1 MRLCLNAVFIH
12 VLQWDRWDSVCISA
26 PVESKDSKQL
36 GFQFPKRWWINAEL
50 HVDAKSMS
58 CSKCP
63 LPWPV
68 FWLFSPSVSK
78 KTSSSARWTICDLSK
93 KTARSI
99 MKKALQPQLK
109 LPGCSL
115 RMRLVWNFEDPTTP
129 ERWPDRL
136 QLWSGSA
143 SPARSCQWTV
153 WWHRQL
159 DWTLFAPSDGWWTSR
174 WAKFGPNVSRRL
186 CFW

>member
-1 MRLCLNAVFIH
+1 MRSVGFGVYFSASWIQRFQAVGFPIPKAMVNKCRASRWREIDELLEVPVALASLLV
-12 VLQWDRWDSVCISA
+12 VLSFSIK
-26 PVESKDSKQL
+26 KDIQ
-36 GFQFPKRWWINAEL
+36 
-50 HVDAKSMS
+50 
-58 CSKCP
+58 
-63 LPWPV
+63 
-68 FWLFSPSVSK
+68 
-78 KTSSSARWTICDLSK
+78 LSK
-93 KTARSI
+93 MNYLWFIQKNSQ
-99 MKKALQPQLK
+99 KHHEKALQPQLK